1 MDIEEICEN
10 CEHDRGQDGCE
21 ICGYNT
27 ARCGEEARF
36 FSASKQAFD
45 RAYNQQLRN
54 YNK

>member
-1 MDIEEICEN
+1 MDIEKTCEN

-36 FSASKQAFD
+36 FSASKKHFKEPI
-45 RAYNQQLRN
+45 NN
-54 YNK
+54 N